1 MTSPTK
7 TETEAVLLE
16 IARNHFFIETF
27 NTQNIDWLDFHEVSV
42 RSIRS
47 ALEAAFAAGQAAVKT
62 GSVSHD

>member
-1 MTSPTK
+1 MTAPSK
-7 TETEAVLLE
+7 TATEVVLLE

-47 ALEAAFAAGQAAVKT
+47 ALEAAFAAGQVAVKQ
-62 GSVSHD
+62 GA